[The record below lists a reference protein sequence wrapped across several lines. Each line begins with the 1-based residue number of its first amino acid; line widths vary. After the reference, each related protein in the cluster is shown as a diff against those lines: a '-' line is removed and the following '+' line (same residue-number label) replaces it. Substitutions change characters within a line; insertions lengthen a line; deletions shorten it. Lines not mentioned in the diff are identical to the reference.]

1 MEARTWGAG
10 YLYVFRDTERQVSNE
25 RLTGR
30 VANHLRL
37 NDAQTS
43 QHTGGRV
50 GEYTQR
56 VHEQGGK
63 RTPFVPE

>member
-30 VANHLRL
+30 VANILGL
-37 NDAQTS
+37 YDGQTT
-43 QHTGGRV
+43 QHSGGRESGREHKNSV
-50 GEYTQR
+50 
-56 VHEQGGK
+56 
-63 RTPFVPE
+63 